1 MKQPLIVAV
10 GRQYGSSGR
19 LVGAK
24 LAERL
29 GVDFYDKEKL
39 MTIARSLSLIHIFPP
54 RSSSPCDFCL

>member
-39 MTIARSLSLIHIFPP
+39 MSLPAARGLQRGQVFL
-54 RSSSPCDFCL
+54 